1 MPALDPTAFV
11 LVLARVAG
19 LVLAAPVFG
28 HLLVPV
34 RVRVGIVALLAAV
47 LATALPPVPAPATM
61 SALAL
66 AVGIESIVGVLLGLV
81 AQFVLVGVQLGGQLA
96 GTQMGFGM
104 ASLID
109 PGSSAH
115 VTIVSEWQQL
125 VALAV
130 FLALDVHHLLIRAL
144 LASFRSTPPGAAVL
158 SAGGVQVLLAL
169 AGDVFA
175 TGVRIA
181 APVIVVLVL
190 ANLALGVLARTIP
203 QLNVFVVGFPLNV
216 GVGLMA
222 LGISLPFTVRL
233 LAARFAALEPGLAT
247 LVARLAHG

>member
-1 MPALDPTAFV
+1 
-11 LVLARVAG
+11 
-19 LVLAAPVFG
+19 
-28 HLLVPV
+28 
-34 RVRVGIVALLAAV
+34 
-47 LATALPPVPAPATM
+47 
-61 SALAL
+61 
-66 AVGIESIVGVLLGLV
+66 
-81 AQFVLVGVQLGGQLA
+81 
-96 GTQMGFGM
+96 
-104 ASLID
+104 
-109 PGSSAH
+109 
-115 VTIVSEWQQL
+115 
-125 VALAV
+125 
-130 FLALDVHHLLIRAL
+130 
-144 LASFRSTPPGAAVL
+144 VL